1 MMCSFFH
8 LFIYKELTLGWI
20 FDTTQYIVSSKF
32 IRVDQYFNFI
42 IVNPKNTNLH
52 KSIEQNGEVCF
63 GPFQKY
69 SMLIPSQNSFDDFFF

>member
-42 IVNPKNTNLH
+42 IVNPKNINLH
-52 KSIEQNGEVCF
+52 KSIEQNGRGMFWAISEIF
-63 GPFQKY
+63 YANPKSKF
-69 SMLIPSQNSFDDFFF
+69 I